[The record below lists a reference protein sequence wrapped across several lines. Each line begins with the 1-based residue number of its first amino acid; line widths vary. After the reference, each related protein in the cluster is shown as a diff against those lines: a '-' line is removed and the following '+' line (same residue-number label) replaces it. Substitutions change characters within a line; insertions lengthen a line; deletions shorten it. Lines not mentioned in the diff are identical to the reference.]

1 MQIKPKFTEKCLLFK
16 KHLFCVLFKQY
27 VMATFNLNDTFNFLV
42 DLRFNN
48 TREWFKDNESRYK
61 QAKTQFDL
69 FIDELIPA
77 IKMMDASIEV
87 ESAKECTFRI
97 FRDVRFSKNKD
108 PYKTNMGAFVS
119 KGGRK
124 SRFGGYYIHFEPD
137 ASFLGGGIYMPEP
150 PVLSSIRQG
159 IYNDPQPLIS
169 VLQDN
174 EFIKTYGGLMDEK
187 LKTPPKGFDKTFEH
201 IDLLKY
207 KHYAVGHNVDNSFWF
222 TDGVV
227 EQTIEM
233 FRPLDRLNGVVNRY
247 IE

>member
-1 MQIKPKFTEKCLLFK
+1 
-16 KHLFCVLFKQY
+16 
-27 VMATFNLNDTFNFLV
+27 MATFNLNDTFNFLV

-61 QAKTQFDL
+61 QAKAQFDL

-77 IKMMDASIEV
+77 IKMMDPSIDV

-97 FRDVRFSKNKD
+97 FRDVRFSKNKE
-108 PYKTNMGAFVS
+108 PYKTNMGAFVA

-150 PVLSSIRQG
+150 SVLSSIRQG
-159 IYNDPQPLIS
+159 IYNNAQPLIS
-169 VLQDN
+169 VLHDQ
-174 EFIKTYGGLMDEK
+174 EFIETYGSLMDEK
-187 LKTPPKGFDKTFEH
+187 LKTPPKGFDKSYEH

-222 TDGVV
+222 KENIV
-227 EQTIEM
+227 ELTMEKFGPLYQLNTI
-233 FRPLDRLNGVVNRY
+233 VNQY
-247 IE
+247 IA